1 MDFNFASFID
11 STIGLFGFMSRAYG
25 TGNIAFDG
33 FLVGFFCLVVVFIV
47 SLMQMAGYNR
57 NNSGGGTSRDV
68 ALLEDVAELL
78 NELNLQV
85 TEMHGS
91 VVHEFH
97 RCRGELGAIRQ
108 DMVDLKTSIQTRPPS
123 NAGTYANSSPS
134 TSSSKRP
141 TFYGGKRGDL
151 SGLRG
156 FSN

>member
-1 MDFNFASFID
+1 MDFNFASIIQSVTGFVA
-11 STIGLFGFMSRAYG
+11 FMSRTYG
-25 TGNIAFDG
+25 TGNLVFDG
-33 FLVGFFCLVVVFIV
+33 FLVGFFCLGVIFVIG
-47 SLMQMAGYNR
+47 LMQMAGFSR
-57 NNSGGGTSRDV
+57 RGGGQDV

-108 DMVDLKTSIQTRPPS
+108 DMVDLRFTIQNRPPS
-123 NAGTYANSSPS
+123 YQSAGNGP
-134 TSSSKRP
+134 TSSQKSP